1 MGERDAR
8 PAQGRTGRPWPARC
22 RRPSRERPE
31 GALPSPPVP
40 LRSAPM
46 CRAVTNRVVAG
57 RDRMPDR
64 LRTTGPCQSAT
75 PLADASPHHQPD
87 PAVRGSHLGR
97 PCRSVHAASR
107 ARGLRSAAGSA
118 SARSRAGRVATL
130 RLIARLA
137 SLSSGVRARP
147 RRVAGQW
154 PPNALMPG
162 LPTRPLTKISAPC
175 PLLRKLSAAPAV
187 SDGAGLTKISAGGR
201 ACRGL
206 EGRQAPSPVTDG
218 VRHADF
224 CQRTVGE
231 R

>member
-1 MGERDAR
+1 MTGPVPTPVAR
-8 PAQGRTGRPWPARC
+8 AT
-22 RRPSRERPE
+22 RRHPP
-31 GALPSPPVP
+31 LPVP

-46 CRAVTNRVVAG
+46 CRAVTDRVVAG

-64 LRTTGPCQSAT
+64 LRTTGPCRSAT
-75 PLADASPHHQPD
+75 PLADASPHHHPD

-118 SARSRAGRVATL
+118 SARSRAGRVATV
-130 RLIARLA
+130 RAADWPPR

>member
-1 MGERDAR
+1 MTGPVPTPVAR
-8 PAQGRTGRPWPARC
+8 AAR
-22 RRPSRERPE
+22 RRPP
-31 GALPSPPVP
+31 LPVP

-46 CRAVTNRVVAG
+46 CRAVTDRVVAG

-64 LRTTGPCQSAT
+64 LRITGPCRSAT
-75 PLADASPHHQPD
+75 PPSDASPHHHPD

-162 LPTRPLTKISAPC
+162 LATRPLTKISAPG
-175 PLLRKLSAAPAV
+175 SAPEK
-187 SDGAGLTKISAGGR
+187 TQ
-201 ACRGL
+201 RG
-206 EGRQAPSPVTDG
+206 PSG
-218 VRHADF
+218 VRRRGTYKN
-224 CQRTVGE
+224 QRRWTRLPRFG
-231 R
+231 RSPSALTRHRRRAPR